1 MSTVKITEKTTGSL
15 WNYYRDEPNKP
26 PLNDEDPPTVN
37 YNAHYITNSEPFKY
51 KSSITGKKSNANR
64 EDDEDTEQGNTKT
77 KKNIEIVVLLKYLSN
92 FLRSLNMPLIIC
104 EVSLT
109 LTWSEN
115 CVLADITIQTARNAN
130 PTADPPVEAKEK
142 INAPTNSRF

>member
-1 MSTVKITEKTTGSL
+1 
-15 WNYYRDEPNKP
+15 
-26 PLNDEDPPTVN
+26 
-37 YNAHYITNSEPFKY
+37 
-51 KSSITGKKSNANR
+51 
-64 EDDEDTEQGNTKT
+64 
-77 KKNIEIVVLLKYLSN
+77 
-92 FLRSLNMPLIIC
+92 MPLIIC